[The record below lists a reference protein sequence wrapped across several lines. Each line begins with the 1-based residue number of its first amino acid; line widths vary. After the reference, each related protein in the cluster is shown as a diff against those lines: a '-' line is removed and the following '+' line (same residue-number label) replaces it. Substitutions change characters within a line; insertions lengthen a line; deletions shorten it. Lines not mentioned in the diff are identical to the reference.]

1 MLIRDFLP
9 FTASSIIANRLRSFK
24 PPAAEATATAMVEPK
39 VEVSERKSQEEP
51 MATVKDLVC
60 GMEIDP
66 KTAAGKLDHKGKTYY
81 FCALSCRDKF
91 KADPEK
97 YIKKG

>member
-1 MLIRDFLP
+1 MAVP
-9 FTASSIIANRLRSFK
+9 KTVKPVKLR
-24 PPAAEATATAMVEPK
+24 
-39 VEVSERKSQEEP
+39 VEVSEVKTQKEVE

-66 KTAAGKLDHKGKTYY
+66 KSAAATAEYKGETYY
-81 FCALSCRDKF
+81 FCSDACHEKF

-97 YIKKG
+97 YIS